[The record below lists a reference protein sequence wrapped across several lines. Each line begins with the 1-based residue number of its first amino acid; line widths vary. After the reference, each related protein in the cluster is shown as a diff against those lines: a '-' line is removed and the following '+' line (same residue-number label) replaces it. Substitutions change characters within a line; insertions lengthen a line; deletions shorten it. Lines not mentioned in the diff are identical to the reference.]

1 MRDRL
6 IIPVIDPVEVV
17 TGDIIGP
24 VASTTPLHSVKI
36 ADRVSVQLRAGI
48 WG

>member
-6 IIPVIDPVEVV
+6 IIPVIYSVEVV
-17 TGDIIGP
+17 AGDLIGP
-24 VASTTPLHSVKI
+24 VASTIPLHSVKI